1 MNEDQ
6 EMKNIKRK
14 PTPKDLKAML
24 ETSYE
29 SGFFAGAVAVTQGY
43 VKVVEKDDGIFDL
56 EYSRE
61 TLLDRLIGR
70 PMTKGL

>member
-24 ETSYE
+24 ESSYE
-29 SGFFAGAVAVTQGY
+29 AGFFAGAVAVTQGY

-70 PMTKGL
+70 RTPKGL